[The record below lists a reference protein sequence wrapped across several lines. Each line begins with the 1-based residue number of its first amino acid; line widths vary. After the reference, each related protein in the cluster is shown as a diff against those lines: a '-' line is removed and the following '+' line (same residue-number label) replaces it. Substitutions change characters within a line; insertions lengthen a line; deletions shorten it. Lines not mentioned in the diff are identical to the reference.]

1 MIAILILK
9 NDTVEKYCKRKLED
23 FSNRRKENVRDPQIQ
38 RGAKAVSGYDG
49 VRDGWIRH
57 RTVELT
63 REIER
68 LAVSRQ
74 LCKLTRR
81 LRGFLIFSHDVLI
94 EPAST
99 PLGELS

>member
-1 MIAILILK
+1 MIRSRNTANESSKISR
-9 NDTVEKYCKRKLED
+9 TVGKRTFVIHRSK
-23 FSNRRKENVRDPQIQ
+23 